1 MQTLIQQEKPE
12 KRKKYSLVTM
22 EYVISIISFHYVLMR
37 IFLIDPRAI
46 LFGKSFNDDDE
57 TAKDNGM
64 VDADKKQSKAI
75 YENYS

>member
-1 MQTLIQQEKPE
+1 
-12 KRKKYSLVTM
+12 
-22 EYVISIISFHYVLMR
+22 MR

-46 LFGKSFNDDDE
+46 LFSKSFNDDDE

-64 VDADKKQSKAI
+64 VGADKKQSKAI